1 MRLEIIQNE
10 PALLLQEGS
19 RRVLV
24 VGDLHIGY
32 ERTLF
37 KQDYYSTNL
46 ATRFI
51 KQFEPLVTKVEPSEI
66 IILGDLKH
74 SIREFS
80 RQEF

>member
-1 MRLEIIQNE
+1 MYLEMIQNE

-46 ATRFI
+46 ATRLI
-51 KQFEPLVTKVEPSEI
+51 KQFEQ
-66 IILGDLKH
+66 LKEK
-74 SIREFS
+74 RARRKETF
-80 RQEF
+80 

>member
-1 MRLEIIQNE
+1 MHLEIIQNE

-24 VGDLHIGY
+24 VSDLHIGY

-46 ATRFI
+46 ATRLI
-51 KQFEPLVTKVEPSEI
+51 KQLEQ
-66 IILGDLKH
+66 LKEK
-74 SIREFS
+74 RARRKETF
-80 RQEF
+80 